1 VDTVNHLIKNNTWAV
16 ILLAITTSLVL
27 PSLGWQ
33 LKPYLNYLLA
43 TMMFLSCL
51 DLKIKEIIQSISDP
65 KPLALTIFIIHLVS
79 PLIIFFFRDLF
90 SPEIYLGLILAASI
104 PAGRSS
110 VFLSLIYGGVPIR
123 ALITSTASNLLSP
136 ILVPAIVY
144 LFAHQVIS
152 LPLASMSKTI
162 VAMVLIPLITGY
174 LFGKT
179 RPGQKLS
186 TFTPSLSTLILF
198 LIILGIL
205 SPIKE
210 TISQNLPLTLVLTV
224 FVSILIIINF
234 YLGSSLKPSFPEKI
248 TYGLTSSYKNYTMGT
263 LLSLTLFPPL
273 VALPSIAYTIS
284 NNLLL
289 TPLQFLHR
297 WPRLTPHHQHK
308 YKNLII
314 LILSLGF
321 TFALTQ
327 SSIISNLTHHLKQ
340 FGYLSVFIA
349 GSLFAS
355 TFTVAIGALIIA
367 NIASLYNPLIIVI
380 IGALGAVATDFLI
393 FKLVRHKAETHVN
406 PIYKLFPHHQ
416 HLQKILHTKFFGWSL
431 SLVGAIILASPLPD
445 ELGISLMGLSTIKNR
460 QFFLISY
467 LSHTF
472 GLATLLASLSLFT

>member
-1 VDTVNHLIKNNTWAV
+1 MDTVNRLIKKNTWAV
-16 ILLAITTSLVL
+16 ILLAIAVSLIF

-43 TMMFLSCL
+43 AMMFLSCL
-51 DLKIKEIIQSISDP
+51 DLKIKEIIQSISDL
-65 KPLALTIFIIHLVS
+65 KSLTLVVLIVHLVS
-79 PLIIFFFRDLF
+79 PLIIFLLKDLF
-90 SPEIYLGLILAASI
+90 PPQIYLGLILAATI

-110 VFLSLIYGGVPIR
+110 VFLSLIYGGIPIK
-123 ALITSTASNLLSP
+123 ALIASTTSNLLSP

-162 VAMVLIPLITGY
+162 VAMVIIPLIIGY

-186 TFTPSLSTLILF
+186 TYTSSLSTLILF

-205 SPIKE
+205 SPVKE
-210 TISQNLPLTLVLTV
+210 TVSQNLPLTLALTI
-224 FVSILIIINF
+224 FVSLLIAINF
-234 YLGSSLKPSFPEKI
+234 YLGSSFKRSFPEKI

-289 TPLQFLHR
+289 IPLQFFHR
-297 WPRLTPHHQHK
+297 WAKLAPHHQYKHKNLIMLIIGLCLAIVLIKSPLAPNLTPH
-308 YKNLII
+308 LE
-314 LILSLGF
+314 
-321 TFALTQ
+321 
-327 SSIISNLTHHLKQ
+327 Q
-340 FGYLSVFIA
+340 FGYFSAFLA
-349 GSLFAS
+349 GGFFAS
-355 TFTVAIGALIIA
+355 TFTVAIGVLAITAIA
-367 NIASLYNPLIIVI
+367 PLYNPLLLVI
-380 IGALGAVATDFLI
+380 IGALGAVTTDFLI
-393 FKLVRHKAETHVN
+393 FKLVRHKAKAHVD
-406 PIYKLFPHHQ
+406 PIYSLFPYHQ
-416 HLQKILHTKFFGWSL
+416 HVRKILHTKFFGWTL

-460 QFFLISY
+460 QFFIISY
-467 LSHTF
+467 LSHLF